1 MKIKRFVATDVHE
14 YLNFDAV
21 FRPDVNFIAGLNG
34 TGKTTALIIIMSLL
48 TPDIKKL
55 MKIKFSLARLLV
67 ENDKKIYDIQCEK
80 NKDEIKLSCSIN
92 GKNVGTYK
100 QKNIESIDDEYRVL
114 RWLEHPSE
122 DDNKVVIDTIKT
134 LSPPIFL
141 SLDRRFIKTTREN
154 KLSIS
159 TLFEGRP
166 KKVDAEQDSLDEAI
180 TIISKAV
187 ARAQMRQSAVDDSL
201 RNDILKNALK
211 PYLNDREAFKIP
223 DTHQINTLRDKHN
236 AIINTL
242 KQLKIPSED
251 FESFYTGFF
260 ERIVSLSSNNDGSI
274 NIDTDDNEHIQIF
287 SEWVIN
293 QAQLRKI
300 DEIFSLIERH
310 NRTREKIYGD
320 LNRFKNLINC
330 FLKETNKEIIL
341 GYNEQPKIM
350 INKQKREIDI
360 LSSGESQILI
370 MLAHLVLNKGL
381 PRNGV
386 FIVDEPELS
395 LHISWQDMFVES
407 VQAANPDLQ
416 IILATHSPAIIGG
429 RNQMYVPLNGI
440 HFQ

>member
-1 MKIKRFVATDVHE
+1 M
-14 YLNFDAV
+14 L
-21 FRPDVNFIAGLNG
+21 
-34 TGKTTALIIIMSLL
+34 MS
-48 TPDIKKL
+48 
-55 MKIKFSLARLLV
+55 IKFTTARLLV

-80 NKDEIKLSCSIN
+80 NKSEIYLSCLVN
-92 GKNVGTYK
+92 GKSAGIYK
-100 QKNIESIDDEYRVL
+100 QKNLESIDNEYRMVH
-114 RWLEHPSE
+114 WIEHSSE
-122 DDNKVVIDTIKT
+122 NDAQEVIETIQS

-141 SLDRRFIKTTREN
+141 SLDRRFIKTTRER
-154 KLSIS
+154 KISMS
-159 TLFEGRP
+159 TLFEGRQ

-180 TIISKAV
+180 SVISKAV

-223 DTHQINTLRDKHN
+223 NTEQINTLRDKHN
-236 AIINTL
+236 TIISTL

-260 ERIVSLSSNNDGSI
+260 ERIVSLSNNKDGSI

-300 DEIFSLIERH
+300 NEIFTLIEKH
-310 NRTREKIYGD
+310 NRTRDKIYGD

-350 INKQKREIDI
+350 INKQKREINI

-429 RNQMYVPLNGI
+429 RNEMYVPLNGG
-440 HFQ
+440 FAQ

>member
-1 MKIKRFVATDVHE
+1 MQIKRFIATDVHD

-55 MKIKFSLARLLV
+55 MAIKFSTARLLV

-80 NKDEIKLSCSIN
+80 TKGEIILSCLVN
-92 GKNVGTYK
+92 GKNVGTYRR
-100 QKNIESIDDEYRVL
+100 KNLESIDKEYHMSS
-114 RWLEHPSE
+114 WLDHFSE
-122 DDNKVVIDTIKT
+122 NDAQEVIETIQS

-141 SLDRRFIKTTREN
+141 SLDRRFIKTTRES
-154 KLSIS
+154 KVSMS
-159 TLFEGRP
+159 ALFEGRQ

-180 TIISKAV
+180 SIISKAV

-223 DTHQINTLRDKHN
+223 NAEQINTLREKHN
-236 AIINTL
+236 AIISTL

-251 FESFYTGFF
+251 FETFYTSFF
-260 ERIVSLSSNNDGSI
+260 ERIVSLSTNKDGSI
-274 NIDTDDNEHIQIF
+274 NIDTDDKEHIQIF

-300 DEIFSLIERH
+300 NEIFTLIERH

-429 RNQMYVPLNGI
+429 RNEMYIPLNGGSS
-440 HFQ
+440 Q